1 MFSVVKFLSDKSVS
15 AVPSSWVNKSTSK
28 CFWPPGLP
36 GTVSKSIRTLTPP
49 KSTWISHPIKLFNTA
64 DTLLEARELERKAV
78 GAEVLDTTDA
88 EDLVDVKRKVSKTLK
103 RKRQSSTPPSS
114 GDDEASSPLG
124 NNDEQLNIPI
134 TNFRGNLFSQDELDS
149 LSHPEEPSLNHN
161 LAHVCVGQGSST
173 TVNPPRLP
181 LADDIVESVGQ
192 NNPPIIDPIS
202 NTEAT
207 TPNRTLSQRVLDRRP
222 LRANESFEETVIRML
237 VEIKSDVR
245 DLLRRGNINQE
256 DISTKYKD
264 IPVEL
269 PVSSEDELGTLEQ
282 WILRNDTNRN
292 LLVSYLAEF
301 GGKTGAAE
309 ITRGVL
315 KEFNNY
321 SY

>member
-1 MFSVVKFLSDKSVS
+1 M
-15 AVPSSWVNKSTSK
+15 
-28 CFWPPGLP
+28 
-36 GTVSKSIRTLTPP
+36 R
-49 KSTWISHPIKLFNTA
+49 KL
-64 DTLLEARELERKAV
+64 
-78 GAEVLDTTDA
+78 
-88 EDLVDVKRKVSKTLK
+88 
-103 RKRQSSTPPSS
+103 
-114 GDDEASSPLG
+114 
-124 NNDEQLNIPI
+124 
-134 TNFRGNLFSQDELDS
+134 ELDS

-161 LAHVCVGQGSST
+161 LALVCVGQGSST

-282 WILRNDTNRN
+282 WILRNGTNRN
-292 LLVSYLAEF
+292 VLVSYLAEF

-315 KEFNNY
+315 KELFGPTVARRFNYTGGGTYNKRAFSTSILHPVVIDAIKRSNDGANADLSFLHTIILNWFKNSRDQKGEGVRVRY
-321 SY
+321 RHVPAKTSTNSSGSGAVSGASNHRANDNTN